1 MESLGPFLG
10 VSKQGPCFTATDLLC
25 SVNLLAKLMVLHCQ
39 ILFSLAIAAVAEAI
53 LMRTS
58 AEHVPSLHRVAPRYL
73 KLVTS
78 STVRPFMPISALVLL
93 VLLVMISLFFLLSF
107 IPYADALSTSLL
119 VRS

>member
-73 KLVTS
+73 KLITS
-78 STVRPFMPISALVLL
+78 SNFCPFMLIYALMLF
-93 VLLVMISLFFLLSF
+93 VLLVMILFFSVLTS
-107 IPYADALSTSLL
+107 IP
-119 VRS
+119 